1 MRIGIV
7 GVGRIGS
14 FHARTLAA
22 DPAVSDLV
30 VIDPS
35 TEAAAAVAN
44 AVGAAVAADLDS
56 LLQRDLDALL
66 VTSATHT
73 HADVLR
79 AGLRAGIPTFCEKP
93 VAASLPETIDLAR
106 LEAASG
112 VPVQVGFQRRFD
124 AAYGRLRAAIASGE
138 LGFVH
143 TIRAATHDQSP
154 PPPGYLPTSGGLFR
168 DAAIHDYDVIRF
180 VTGREVAQ
188 VYAVGANK
196 GEKFFTEAGDV
207 DTAAAL
213 LTLDDDTLV
222 VTSVTRY
229 NTAGHDIRM
238 EIHGSLGALAAGLDD
253 RFPMTSAE
261 PGARFPAGPPHR
273 SFLERFDAAY
283 RAEMAEFVQVV
294 AGAVPSRCT
303 VADALAAFRVAEA
316 CGVSRREGRPVAVA
330 EIPGIG

>member
-14 FHARTLAA
+14 FHAQTLAA
-22 DPAVSDLV
+22 DPTVTDLV
-30 VIDPS
+30 LLDPS
-35 TEAAAAVAN
+35 ATAAAAVASQL
-44 AVGAAVAADLDS
+44 GATVAPDLDA
-56 LLQRDLDALL
+56 LLRRDLDALL

-73 HADVLR
+73 HAEVLLAGVR
-79 AGLRAGIPTFCEKP
+79 AGLPTFCEKP
-93 VAASLPETIDLAR
+93 VAASLDETIELAR

-112 VPVQVGFQRRFD
+112 VPIQVGFQRRFD
-124 AAYGRLRAAIASGE
+124 TAYGRLRAAIASGE

-154 PPPGYLPTSGGLFR
+154 PHPGYLPTSGGLFR

-188 VYAVGANK
+188 VYAAGANK
-196 GEKFFTEAGDV
+196 GQKFFTEAGDV

-229 NTAGHDIRM
+229 NRAGHDIRM
-238 EIHGSLGALAAGLDD
+238 EVHGSLGALAAGLDD
-253 RFPMTSAE
+253 RYPMTSAE
-261 PGARFPAGPPHR
+261 PGARFPAGPAHQ

-283 RAEMAEFVQVV
+283 RAEMIEFVQVA

-303 VADALAAFRVAEA
+303 VADALEAFRVAEA
-316 CGVSRREGRPVAVA
+316 CGISRREGRPVALA
-330 EIPGIG
+330 EIPGA